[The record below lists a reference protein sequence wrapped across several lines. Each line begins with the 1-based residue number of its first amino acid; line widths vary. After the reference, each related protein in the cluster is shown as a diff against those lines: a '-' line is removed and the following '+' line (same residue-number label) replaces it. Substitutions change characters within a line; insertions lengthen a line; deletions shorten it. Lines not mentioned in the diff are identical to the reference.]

1 MSVSGTW
8 KLAMDL
14 GLTRGRLL
22 LTALILLPLAAVA
35 QEQGGKPLAEKL
47 KNAEITISSSVEG
60 CGDDVK
66 QFCPGLGDNSDRV
79 FMCLA
84 AYEHMLSA
92 QCKQGVLEARLAI
105 NTGIAAV
112 QYSISACEADADRH
126 CLDVKPGEGRL
137 LQCLK
142 ENESGISA
150 QCTTALK
157 DTGLWDRVP

>member
-1 MSVSGTW
+1 MSASDTW

-22 LTALILLPLAAVA
+22 VMALILLPMSAGA

-47 KNAEITISSSVEG
+47 KNAEITITSSVQG

-66 QFCPGLGDNSDRV
+66 QFCPGLGGDNSRV

-84 AYEHMLSA
+84 AYEMQLSA

-137 LQCLK
+137 LKCLK
-142 ENESGISA
+142 TNASDIST